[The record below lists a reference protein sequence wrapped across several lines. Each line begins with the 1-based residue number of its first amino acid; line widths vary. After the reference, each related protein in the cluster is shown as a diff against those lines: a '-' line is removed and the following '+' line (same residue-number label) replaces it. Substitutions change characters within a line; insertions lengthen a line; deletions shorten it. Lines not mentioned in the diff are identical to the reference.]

1 MSVSKKVLNAL
12 NIGVRIAAYVDENHR
27 GEQQKGK
34 AIEAL
39 KTEVRQQQYKL
50 RKRTIN
56 APGNSL
62 CILFYFAFVSLLA
75 ARLPMIAISAAQF
88 WHRMFM
94 TYQTNIIWARQVSRW
109 YNVIALCTGESWF
122 RFKKLF
128 VNKLSECMW
137 ATLRQL
143 KCPTW
148 KNTETVKSS
157 QSPKAINK
165 TRSLNDFSDSNVYAK
180 WKFGG

>member
-1 MSVSKKVLNAL
+1 MSVSIKVQNAL
-12 NIGVRIAAYVDENHR
+12 NIGVRIAAYVYDNDR
-27 GEQQKGK
+27 GEQQKVE
-34 AIEAL
+34 AIKAL

-109 YNVIALCTGESWF
+109 YNDIGIMHWRIMISIQKFICKQTFWMHVSNPSPAQVSNMEKHGNSQIFAITES
-122 RFKKLF
+122 
-128 VNKLSECMW
+128 
-137 ATLRQL
+137 
-143 KCPTW
+143 
-148 KNTETVKSS
+148 
-157 QSPKAINK
+157 
-165 TRSLNDFSDSNVYAK
+165 Y
-180 WKFGG
+180 